1 MVAAHSQAEKR
12 LLNLGQGQ
20 AGHVDRFD
28 QEALAG
34 KLMAIGILPGSRV
47 EVVRRAPFGGGYYV
61 RVDRQ
66 TIALRKQEL
75 ECIIVK

>member
-1 MVAAHSQAEKR
+1 MVAAHNPTEKR
-12 LLNLGQGQ
+12 LLHLGQGQ
-20 AGHVDRFD
+20 AALVDRFD